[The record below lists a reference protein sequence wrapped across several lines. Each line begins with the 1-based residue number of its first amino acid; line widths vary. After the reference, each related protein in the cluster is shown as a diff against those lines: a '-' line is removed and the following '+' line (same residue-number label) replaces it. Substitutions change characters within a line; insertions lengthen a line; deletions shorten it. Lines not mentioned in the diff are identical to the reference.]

1 MMKIMVNGQLVEA
14 GEAVVAAYDYGY
26 MYGLGLF
33 ETFRTYRGRPFL
45 LDEHLERLNEGCAIL
60 GIPYTANPEEVREQ
74 IAVLLAANGLEDA
87 SIRFSVS
94 AGSHEVG
101 LVSKLTSPP
110 TIVIYVKRLSLME
123 SWYQQGRPV
132 QLLTTIRPTPETKIR
147 LKSFQYMNG
156 WLAKQEL
163 ARYPWA
169 HEAEGLQMNERQM
182 LTEGIVSN
190 VFFIRGGTLCT
201 PSLETGALPG
211 ITRGLVLKLAE
222 RAGLK
227 TEEGLYRAEDLD
239 DADEIFL
246 TNSVQ
251 EIVPVSRICRV
262 DGSECRLK
270 AGAPGPIT
278 QQLMHL
284 YREQTEALTF

>member
-1 MMKIMVNGQLVEA
+1 
-14 GEAVVAAYDYGY
+14 
-26 MYGLGLF
+26 
-33 ETFRTYRGRPFL
+33 
-45 LDEHLERLNEGCAIL
+45 
-60 GIPYTANPEEVREQ
+60 
-74 IAVLLAANGLEDA
+74 
-87 SIRFSVS
+87 
-94 AGSHEVG
+94 
-101 LVSKLTSPP
+101 
-110 TIVIYVKRLSLME
+110 
-123 SWYQQGRPV
+123 
-132 QLLTTIRPTPETKIR
+132 
-147 LKSFQYMNG
+147 
-156 WLAKQEL
+156 
-163 ARYPWA
+163 
-169 HEAEGLQMNERQM
+169 M